1 MSMILFV
8 ELNGAIECGSLWK
21 MIELAPHD
29 TSLDS
34 CNHLYVERL
43 NHMLTLT
50 YLSNAHICKYTFK
63 VLV

>member
-8 ELNGAIECGSLWK
+8 ELNGAIECGNLWK

-34 CNHLYVERL
+34 CNHLHVERL
-43 NHMLTLT
+43 NHMLIYANIL
-50 YLSNAHICKYTFK
+50 LEFK
-63 VLV
+63 FKCDM